1 MRFILSCA
9 VFDTNESGGKVT
21 MRNAPTGELMTLENG
36 ESAYAKRLIE
46 RNPIELTN
54 SITKVKVTHFDHG
67 MYSTSNNVQIS
78 GVKSG
83 VTTTLNGSI
92 TKDSTKLVLKSFA
105 GFSSGSIHAGSGTL
119 HVKIDNELFAGTLSG
134 STLTVS
140 GRGYTD
146 YGTTSAISTA
156 HSDGATVELYMLYG
170 TYLNEINKTHT
181 AIADIEMDSYT
192 VSITTAP
199 TVTGS
204 SSTIRAGG
212 TEVFA
217 SENVRYDLFKTYV
230 PSLELPGTAISAK
243 VRQTTGTSPGGSETS
258 FTTTTKAKSF
268 PIALNE
274 EYTLENTAII
284 ASPTNE
290 TNEMNSL
297 RSFFLDLTLVSDDAY
312 LSPIVDL
319 TCPAVICIGNR
330 LDNVDSS
337 SDVYTPSGSTTNYR
351 AHTEPEGDSNTAIYL
366 TKPALLEN
374 SATGIKLFLDVH
386 KPATSEV
393 KAMFRVLPSEGE
405 DDLANIPFTFFNA
418 GATGG
423 DGLPDSEVATNAQDK
438 SDFVEYKY
446 TAGINDFG
454 FGDQLQDFQQF
465 QIKLVMQGTNAAA
478 PPRIMNLRAIALA
491 T

>member
-1 MRFILSCA
+1 
-9 VFDTNESGGKVT
+9 

-54 SITKVKVTHFDHG
+54 SITKVKVNHFDHG

-92 TKDSTKLVLKSFA
+92 SDTSTKLVLKSFA
-105 GFSSGSIHAGSGTL
+105 GFSSGSTHAGSGTI

-146 YGTTSAISTA
+146 YGTTSAVSTP

-204 SSTIRAGG
+204 STTLQAGG
-212 TEVFA
+212 TDVFA
-217 SENVRYDLFKTYV
+217 SENVRYELFKTYV
-230 PSLELPGTAISAK
+230 PTLELTGTAISAK

-258 FTTTTKAKSF
+258 FTTTTEANAF
-268 PIALNE
+268 PIALNQ
-274 EYTLENTAII
+274 EYPLEKTAII
-284 ASPTNE
+284 ASPPNE

-297 RSFFLDLTLVSDDAY
+297 RSFFLDLILSTDVHF
-312 LSPIVDL
+312 LSPVIDL
-319 TCPAVICIGNR
+319 TDPAVICIANR

-337 SDVYTPSGSTTNYR
+337 SDVYPTTDYK
-351 AHTEPEGDSNTAIYL
+351 ASTEPVGDSNTAIYL
-366 TKPALLEN
+366 TKPSQLEN
-374 SATGIKLFLDVH
+374 TATGIKLFLDVH
-386 KPATSEV
+386 KPATSEI
-393 KAMFRVLPSEGE
+393 KAMYRVLPSEGE
-405 DDLANIPFTFFNA
+405 DDIRNIPFTFFNA
-418 GATGG
+418 GAAAG
-423 DGLPDSEVATNAQDK
+423 DGLPDSEVATTAQDI

-454 FGDQLQDFQQF
+454 AGAELTDFQQF
-465 QIKLVMQGTNAAA
+465 QIKLVMQGTNAAK
-478 PPRIMNLRAIALA
+478 PPRIMNLRGIALA